1 MLIKAQN
8 IDAFKSVA
16 QKEAYCYALQ
26 AREANIETAEG
37 LEDCLMPG
45 LYGPNPEMHIE
56 NGNNAKQAS
65 RHHDALSASTGT
77 TVKKKIDKEDIFFPE
92 CSLEQLET
100 MKKSVQKKLFWSKL
114 ITNPVSK
121 TISTLGHTA
130 GALAFLG
137 AGSLLGAGGM
147 MLSFSCYGALDCY
160 FGGNTEKW
168 KELDKAYD
176 YYINKKMPQAE
187 TNNVR

>member
-1 MLIKAQN
+1 MLIKAQD

-16 QKEAYCYALQ
+16 QREAYCYALQ
-26 AREANIETAEG
+26 AREANIEAADG

-45 LYGPNPEMHIE
+45 LYGTNPEMHIE
-56 NGNNAKQAS
+56 NGNSAKQAS

-77 TVKKKIDKEDIFFPE
+77 TVKKKIDKEEIFFPE
-92 CSLEQLET
+92 CSLEQLKT

-147 MLSFSCYGALDCY
+147 MLSFSCYGALSCY
-160 FGGNTEKW
+160 FDGNTEKW
-168 KELDKAYD
+168 KELDKTYD
-176 YYINKKMPQAE
+176 YYINKNMP
-187 TNNVR
+187 

>member
-1 MLIKAQN
+1 MLIKAQD

-16 QKEAYCYALQ
+16 QREAYRYDLK
-26 AREANIETAEG
+26 ARKANIEAAEG

-45 LYGPNPEMHIE
+45 LYGAKPEVNIK
-56 NGNNAKQAS
+56 NGNSAEQAP

-92 CSLEQLET
+92 CSSEQLET

-121 TISTLGHTA
+121 TVVAMGLTA

-147 MLSFSCYGALDCY
+147 MLSFSCYGALNCY

-168 KELDKAYD
+168 KELDKTYD
-176 YYINKKMPQAE
+176 YYINKNMPQTE
-187 TNNVR
+187 TNNVL